1 MGVLNVTRE
10 LERLIAHV
18 TGRVPELAHID
29 PTRLLVCISS
39 TRGAGVRGTYA
50 RIHPLRFPGGAR
62 SVERRRGRHTWV
74 STMPTI
80 VHRQVEILYIIY
92 FLVPRFLDL
101 SLREKLITVFHE
113 LYHISPAFDGDIR
126 RFPGRNYAHA
136 ARPAATTP
144 AWESWW
150 ISIWPAM
157 AVLNCW
163 PFWRETWRS
172 CVPGTGRWWGDG
184 SRCRASQANG
194 SEKMMLKSLCALP
207 IYYK

>member
-126 RFPGRNYAHA
+126 RFPGRNYAHGSSTRRYNTRMGELVDLYLA
-136 ARPAATTP
+136 GHGSPELLAFL
-144 AWESWW
+144 EGD
-150 ISIWPAM
+150 M
-157 AVLNCW
+157 AELRTRHRTLVGRRF
-163 PFWRETWRS
+163 P
-172 CVPGTGRWWGDG
+172 VPRIT
-184 SRCRASQANG
+184 
-194 SEKMMLKSLCALP
+194 SERV
-207 IYYK
+207 